1 MSITRVPNKNPLG
14 AIRTSVHFIRSY
26 FDAQA
31 LPNTPPPSPLP
42 NLTLLS
48 RHHQKNNKS
57 SLKINRIADELID
70 MYSAE
75 NNKNQKLEHQIVQLT
90 KERESLKQQL
100 TDCEQSTQQM
110 VCHYVGLLEKER
122 LETKKW
128 MSLATKQEQ
137 LVSTLEKKQLKY
149 QVQENELEDKQKLL
163 GLLINERHILIKRM
177 NSKTPPLLL
186 KPSTITTSKS
196 TPHHRPPI
204 APISKSKRSS
214 IDLLEQMVKTDL
226 LMYTSTPIK
235 TDTIL
240 PPSPPPHIPLPQLP
254 HHTSTTK
261 KKTCHRSQPPL
272 PKSAIKSKLNQ
283 THKRETMPENKHSLF
298 SSVQHH
304 KYRKYRKDG
313 HFISF

>member
-1 MSITRVPNKNPLG
+1 MPITRVPNKNPLG
-14 AIRTSVHFIRSY
+14 AIRTSVHFIRNY

-31 LPNTPPPSPLP
+31 PPNTPPPSPLP
-42 NLTLLS
+42 NLALLS
-48 RHHQKNNKS
+48 HHHQKNNKS

-75 NNKNQKLEHQIVQLT
+75 NNNNQKLEHQIVQLT

-100 TDCEQSTQQM
+100 TDCEQSAQQM

-163 GLLINERHILIKRM
+163 DLLINERHILIKRM

-186 KPSTITTSKS
+186 KPSSITISKS
-196 TPHHRPPI
+196 TPHHRSPI
-204 APISKSKRSS
+204 APFSKSKRSS

-226 LMYTSTPIK
+226 LMYPLIP
-235 TDTIL
+235 TDTMP

-254 HHTSTTK
+254 HHTTK

-272 PKSAIKSKLNQ
+272 PKSAIKSKLKQ
-283 THKRETMPENKHSLF
+283 THKRETMPENKQSLF